1 MYDSFYGLK
10 GEPFRLSPDHNMAF
24 AHKRFAKARAYM
36 SYAFMRAEGFVM
48 VTGRP
53 GTGKTTLVGV
63 LKDQLSS
70 NQVTVAKLVCTQ
82 VQADDLL
89 RLVCYEF
96 GVTAET
102 KDKGELLQ
110 QLTRRLKGWDREGRR
125 ALLIVDEAQNLS
137 VSALEEL
144 RLLTNL
150 ETEGRPLLQI
160 FLLGQTELR
169 DLILR
174 PELEQVHQ
182 RLVAATHLEPLER
195 EETEDYIKHRLESV
209 AWRGNPMISKAVYP
223 LIFKF
228 SEGIPRRI
236 NLICSRLFLHGAV
249 EQKDRIG
256 VADMRTV
263 VQELQNEGLAAGSHF
278 NDSDFQVADEYERWV
293 DPRPVAAES
302 EESSATGVSQAAD
315 APDLQEVPQS
325 VALQHSELP
334 EEPAAFAESVTQP
347 ETPEPVVAKPEAPV
361 GNIEP
366 LTAKTGAS
374 TEQTEAVSEEPEAR
388 TGEAAHPDGDGLD
401 TAPPVKD
408 RIPEAEEEQ
417 PADDRGEAEEG
428 ERTSTATVL
437 PALHFPAAARMADE
451 AASDRAVVALKA
463 DRGDAR
469 ERFMVRESG
478 ADSDDALVESDTK
491 RDGTLWL
498 FALFL
503 LLSLGLVMWA
513 VTGFKLP
520 FTLDGV

>member
-278 NDSDFQVADEYERWV
+278 NDSDFQVADEYEMWV
-293 DPRPVAAES
+293 APSPVATDS
-302 EESSATGVSQAAD
+302 EESSVAEVPRAAQ
-315 APDLQEVPQS
+315 APDLQDVPQPA
-325 VALQHSELP
+325 ALQRPEMSEG
-334 EEPAAFAESVTQP
+334 PAVSAESVTEP
-347 ETPEPVVAKPEAPV
+347 ETPEPVVAESQAPI
-361 GNIEP
+361 GNTET
-366 LTAKTGAS
+366 LSGTGVSAGK
-374 TEQTEAVSEEPEAR
+374 TEAVSEEAEAR
-388 TGEAAHPDGDGLD
+388 TGDAVHAGGDGLD
-401 TAPPVKD
+401 TATPVEGRAPDAK
-408 RIPEAEEEQ
+408 EEQ
-417 PADDRGEAEEG
+417 VVDGRGEAGEG

-520 FTLDGV
+520 FTLDGM

>member
-24 AHKRFAKARAYM
+24 GHKRFAKARAYM

-150 ETEGRPLLQI
+150 EAEGRPLLQI

-195 EETEDYIKHRLESV
+195 EETEDYIKHRLASV
-209 AWRGNPMISKAVYP
+209 EWRGNPMISKAVYP

-263 VQELQNEGLAAGSHF
+263 VQELQSEGLAAGSHF
-278 NDSDFQVADEYERWV
+278 SDSDFQVADEFEMWV
-293 DPRPVAAES
+293 DPCPLAAENDEQPVASAPPHEDAPETTHLSPASPSAQPDEPEGSVAPAERVAELEES
-302 EESSATGVSQAAD
+302 EI
-315 APDLQEVPQS
+315 L
-325 VALQHSELP
+325 L
-334 EEPAAFAESVTQP
+334 EEAI
-347 ETPEPVVAKPEAPV
+347 
-361 GNIEP
+361 GN
-366 LTAKTGAS
+366 A
-374 TEQTEAVSEEPEAR
+374 
-388 TGEAAHPDGDGLD
+388 GDGPLD
-401 TAPPVKD
+401 ATAINGNVPGS
-408 RIPEAEEEQ
+408 EADQ
-417 PADDRGEAEEG
+417 PANDAGEAEDEG
-428 ERTSTATVL
+428 SESAVVM
-437 PALHFPAAARMADE
+437 PALQIPAAARVSGDAV
-451 AASDRAVVALKA
+451 SDSPVVAVKA
-463 DRGDAR
+463 DQVGIQNERFIAR
-469 ERFMVRESG
+469 EPRV
-478 ADSDDALVESDTK
+478 DSDEALVESAAK
-491 RDGTLWL
+491 KDGALWL
-498 FALFL
+498 FTLFL

-520 FTLDGV
+520 FTLDGM